1 MQVHG
6 GGQRFVCFEEGEI
19 DIIFH
24 SLLLKSIECFFPY
37 PTKKNYI
44 NEAQTEVSSHILHA
58 TQTSVDLFQD
68 IHDYFK
74 EKGLFPSKTYFYL
87 AAKPKVDFEEKESEP
102 RQPQFFPA
110 KRNICPI
117 CGCTYFINCMRCKQN
132 NEFNNSLATDQQKEV
147 NENLTLFQI
156 KMKNQKSLQ
165 HLQLSS
171 LDYNEYLFFSKENQ
185 LI

>member
-1 MQVHG
+1 
-6 GGQRFVCFEEGEI
+6 
-19 DIIFH
+19 
-24 SLLLKSIECFFPY
+24 
-37 PTKKNYI
+37 
-44 NEAQTEVSSHILHA
+44 
-58 TQTSVDLFQD
+58 
-68 IHDYFK
+68 
-74 EKGLFPSKTYFYL
+74 
-87 AAKPKVDFEEKESEP
+87 
-102 RQPQFFPA
+102 
-110 KRNICPI
+110 
-117 CGCTYFINCMRCKQN
+117 MRCKQN